1 MLLIFF
7 VARQQIY
14 QRISIPYHRITRVL
28 CIRHFHISIACGAA
42 GPLTRSEIMAIFI
55 TSALCISLLCF
66 NVQDTTAEK
75 RGDRVGKIGEKLSR
89 VFDEQE
95 DVDYEQFTRSRPE
108 HRSLSPSSSGNLKLA
123 AFNIRIFGR
132 KKMSTPGVPAIL
144 VQVNIR
150 TLSGTAFGLIP
161 DEVLRKTFPLYPIE
175 HIYRSRV
182 PVKCA

>member
-14 QRISIPYHRITRVL
+14 QRITIPYHRITRVSR
-28 CIRHFHISIACGAA
+28 IRHFHISIACGAA
-42 GPLTRSEIMAIFI
+42 GPLTRSEIMEIFI

-66 NVQDTTAEK
+66 NVQDITAEK

-89 VFDEQE
+89 VFD
-95 DVDYEQFTRSRPE
+95 EQFTRSRPE

-144 VQVNIR
+144 VEVSIR
-150 TLSGTAFGLIP
+150 THSFWLIP

-175 HIYRSRV
+175 HIYRFRV